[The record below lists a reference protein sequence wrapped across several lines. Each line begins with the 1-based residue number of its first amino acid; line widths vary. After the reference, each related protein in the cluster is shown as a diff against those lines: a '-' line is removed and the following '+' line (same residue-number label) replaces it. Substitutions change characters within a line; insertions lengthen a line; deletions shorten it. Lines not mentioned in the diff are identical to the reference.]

1 MKITGAVPT
10 PLAAIES
17 VCDDLLELVPDSI
30 LSLAEVDPMSSPQ
43 TSSNLAQ
50 TGANEVSCGGDEV
63 NELDEFLADAVNWL

>member
-1 MKITGAVPT
+1 
-10 PLAAIES
+10 
-17 VCDDLLELVPDSI
+17 
-30 LSLAEVDPMSSPQ
+30 MSSPQ

>member
-1 MKITGAVPT
+1 VKITGAVPT

-30 LSLAEVDPMSSPQ
+30 LSLTDVEPVPSPQ
-43 TSSNLAQ
+43 TSSSLVQHGVNQ
-50 TGANEVSCGGDEV
+50 VSCGSEEV